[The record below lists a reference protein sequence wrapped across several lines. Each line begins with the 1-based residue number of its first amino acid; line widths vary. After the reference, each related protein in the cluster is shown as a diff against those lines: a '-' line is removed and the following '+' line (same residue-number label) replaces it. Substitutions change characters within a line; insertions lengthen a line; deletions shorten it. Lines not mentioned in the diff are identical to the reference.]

1 MSLQNVTPKG
11 RGHEQEGTYPCSHVY
26 WVSCKKEE
34 RRNDLVGPKSG
45 GSGEGGSEETSS
57 RARALS
63 LSRSSM
69 SKHGKEKEKGSWV
82 LGNDGFPISF
92 GHGFWGGRKRVGY
105 GR

>member
-1 MSLQNVTPKG
+1 
-11 RGHEQEGTYPCSHVY
+11 
-26 WVSCKKEE
+26 VSCEKEE

-45 GSGEGGSEETSS
+45 GSGGSESEEASS
-57 RARALS
+57 GARVLS

-92 GHGFWGGRKRVGY
+92 GHRFWEGRKRVGY

>member
-1 MSLQNVTPKG
+1 
-11 RGHEQEGTYPCSHVY
+11 
-26 WVSCKKEE
+26 VSCEKEE

-45 GSGEGGSEETSS
+45 GSGGSESEEASS
-57 RARALS
+57 GARVLS

-92 GHGFWGGRKRVGY
+92 GHRFGRDVKGLDTGGRG
-105 GR
+105 